1 MLLQTGSTTCKS
13 EFVDPLLPTV
23 AVTRTIGAWNTGLYF
38 KQRLAKFSAKLR
50 RDLRKLDRVLAD
62 Q

>member
-1 MLLQTGSTTCKS
+1 
-13 EFVDPLLPTV
+13 V
-23 AVTRTIGAWNTGLYF
+23 AVTRTLGTWNTGLYF